1 LEPCHLFDIP
11 SFVLRR
17 SDFVIKVKRI
27 LEKIVDVRG
36 DEVRASLLAFVFNF
50 VVLGGYYVIR
60 PIRDEIGADRGVEN
74 LPWMYTGTLVGMLI
88 ANALYAAIVAR
99 MSRRRFIPIAYRF
112 AIVNLFVFFLLM
124 RTMPMPQE
132 RSILAPIFFIWVSVF
147 NLFATTMFWS
157 FMADV
162 FTPEQGKRLFGFIAV
177 GGSLGGI
184 VGGFVTSSLA
194 GKLSAAVFLLIT
206 AAMLEIAAQCVR
218 LFPADF
224 RAHDERSEQPIG
236 GKFWEGATHIM
247 RSPYLLGLA
256 VFLMIYTLTNTWAYF
271 QQSDL
276 TGHQLQDRAARTSFL
291 ANIDIAVN
299 TITVLIQVFLTGRLM
314 KWFGVGITLAL
325 MPLLSAVGFAA
336 IGFAPILTVLA
347 TFQILRRAAGF
358 ALLRPAREVLFTVLR
373 REDKYKAKSLID
385 TFGYR
390 LGDITGAWSYPLMRW
405 FGLGLAGISWVA
417 VPIGAIW
424 CALSI
429 WLGRKQR
436 QLAEGQHAVVLP
448 ATGVR
453 I

>member
-1 LEPCHLFDIP
+1 VRKLF
-11 SFVLRR
+11 S
-17 SDFVIKVKRI
+17 
-27 LEKIVDVRG
+27 KIVDAKPN
-36 DEVRASLLAFVFNF
+36 EIRALWLAFVFNF

-74 LPWMYTGTLVGMLI
+74 LPWMYTGTLIGMLI

-112 AIVNLFVFFLLM
+112 AILNLFVFFILM
-124 RTMPMPQE
+124 RVMPAAQE

-157 FMADV
+157 FMADT
-162 FTPEQGKRLFGFIAV
+162 FAPEQGKRLFGFIAV

-184 VGGFVTSSLA
+184 VGGAVTSSLA

-206 AAMLEIAAQCVR
+206 AAMLEVAAQCVR
-218 LFPADF
+218 FFPGDV
-224 RAHDERSEQPIG
+224 RKHETQSEEPIG
-236 GKFWEGATHIM
+236 GKFWEGATHIA

-256 VFLMIYTLTNTWAYF
+256 VFLIIYTVTNTWAYF
-271 QQSDL
+271 QQAEL
-276 TGHQLQDRAARTSFL
+276 TGSQLHDRAARTSFL
-291 ANIDIAVN
+291 ANIDISVN
-299 TITVLIQVFLTGRLM
+299 TITVLIQIFVTGRLM
-314 KWFGVGITLAL
+314 KWFGVGITLVL
-325 MPLLSAVGFAA
+325 MPLLSAIGFAA
-336 IGFAPILTVLA
+336 IGFAPILVVLA

-390 LGDITGAWSYPLMRW
+390 LGDILGAWSEPLMRW
-405 FGLGLAGISWVA
+405 LGLGLVGISWVA

-424 CALSI
+424 CTLSI

-436 QLAEGQHAVVLP
+436 ALAEAQEKGNQAGAIGDAAP
-448 ATGVR
+448 EAT
-453 I
+453 

>member
-1 LEPCHLFDIP
+1 MNL
-11 SFVLRR
+11 LR
-17 SDFVIKVKRI
+17 
-27 LEKIVDVRG
+27 KIVDVRAE
-36 DEVRASLLAFVFNF
+36 EVRALFLAFVFNF

-74 LPWMYTGTLVGMLI
+74 LPWMYTGTLIGMLI
-88 ANALYAAIVAR
+88 ANALYAAIVVR

-112 AIVNLFVFFLLM
+112 AIANLFVFFLLM
-124 RTMPMPQE
+124 RVMPLAQE

-194 GKLSAAVFLLIT
+194 GKLSTALFLLIT

-224 RAHDERSEQPIG
+224 RKHGQPSEQPIG
-236 GKFWEGATHIM
+236 GKFWEGATHIV

-256 VFLMIYTLTNTWAYF
+256 LFLMIYTLTNTWAYF
-271 QQSDL
+271 QQAEL
-276 TGHQLQDRAARTSFL
+276 TQHQLQDRAARTSFL
-291 ANIDIAVN
+291 ANIDISVN
-299 TITVLIQVFLTGRLM
+299 TITVLIQIFLTGRLM
-314 KWFGVGITLAL
+314 KWVGVGVTLVL
-325 MPLLSAVGFAA
+325 MPLLSAFGFAA
-336 IGFAPILTVLA
+336 IGFAPVLIVLA

-390 LGDITGAWSYPLMRW
+390 FGDQIGAWSYPLLRW
-405 FGLGLAGISWVA
+405 LGLGLVGISWVA
-417 VPIGAIW
+417 VPLGAIW

-429 WLGRKQR
+429 WLGRRQR
-436 QLAEGQHAVVLP
+436 SLAESSVAESPAVA
-448 ATGVR
+448 ATT
-453 I
+453 

>member
-1 LEPCHLFDIP
+1 M
-11 SFVLRR
+11 
-17 SDFVIKVKRI
+17 KRI
-27 LEKIVDVRG
+27 FSKIVDVKPS
-36 DEVRASLLAFVFNF
+36 ELRALLLAFVFNF

-74 LPWMYTGTLVGMLI
+74 LPWMYTGTLIGMLI
-88 ANALYAAIVAR
+88 ANTLYAAIVAR
-99 MSRRRFIPIAYRF
+99 MSRRQFIPMAYRF
-112 AIVNLFVFFLLM
+112 AIVNLVVFFVLM
-124 RTMPMPQE
+124 RWMPAAPK
-132 RSILAPIFFIWVSVF
+132 RAILAPIFFIWVSVF

-177 GGSLGGI
+177 GGSIGGI
-184 VGGFVTSSLA
+184 AGGLVTSSLA
-194 GKLSAAVFLLIT
+194 GKLSTGLFLLIT
-206 AAMLEIAAQCVR
+206 AVMLEIAAQCVR
-218 LFPADF
+218 RFPVDFDEGRRTSAAADVGVSQK
-224 RAHDERSEQPIG
+224 RPIKNEDAPIG
-236 GKFWEGATHIM
+236 GKFWEGATHIA

-256 VFLMIYTLTNTWAYF
+256 AFLMIYTLTNTWAYF
-271 QQSDL
+271 QQADL
-276 TGHQLQDRAARTSFL
+276 TQHQLQDRAARTSFL

-314 KWFGVGITLAL
+314 KWFGVGITLVL

-336 IGFAPILTVLA
+336 IGFAPVLTVLA

-390 LGDITGAWSYPLMRW
+390 VGDQIGAWSYAVMRW
-405 FGLGLAGISWVA
+405 FGLGLVGISWLA
-417 VPIGAIW
+417 VPLGAMW
-424 CALSI
+424 CVLSI

-436 QLAEGQHAVVLP
+436 QLAEAKRDHSAPL
-448 ATGVR
+448 TGAAAPEAA
-453 I
+453 

>member
-1 LEPCHLFDIP
+1 M
-11 SFVLRR
+11 
-17 SDFVIKVKRI
+17 KRFF
-27 LEKIVDVRG
+27 IVDVRPG
-36 DEVRASLLAFVFNF
+36 ELRALWLAFVFNF

-74 LPWMYTGTLVGMLI
+74 LPWMYTGTLLGMLL

-99 MSRRRFIPIAYRF
+99 MARRRFLPIAYRF
-112 AIVNLFVFFLLM
+112 AIANLVIFFLLM
-124 RTMPMPQE
+124 RALSPAQS
-132 RSILAPIFFIWVSVF
+132 RSVLAPIFFIWVSVF

-162 FTPEQGKRLFGFIAV
+162 FRPEQGKRLFGFIAV

-194 GKLSAAVFLLIT
+194 AKLSTGVFLLIT
-206 AAMLEIAAQCVR
+206 AVMLEIAAQCVR

-224 RAHDERSEQPIG
+224 WTQDERSEQPIG
-236 GKFWEGATHIM
+236 GKFWEGATHIA

-256 VFLMIYTLTNTWAYF
+256 IFLMIYTLTNTWAYF
-271 QQSDL
+271 QQADL
-276 TGHQLQDRAARTSFL
+276 TQHQLQDRATRTSFL

-299 TITVLIQVFLTGRLM
+299 TITILIQVFLTGRLM
-314 KWFGVGITLAL
+314 KWFGVGITLVL

-390 LGDITGAWSYPLMRW
+390 FGDQIGAWSYPLLRW
-405 FGLGLAGISWVA
+405 FGLGLVGISWVA
-417 VPIGAIW
+417 VPLGGIW
-424 CALSI
+424 CGLSI
-429 WLGRKQR
+429 WLGRKHR
-436 QLAEGQHAVVLP
+436 VLAEARLTENERR
-448 ATGVR
+448 AD
-453 I
+453 